1 MRQPLLVTRYPEFN
15 TPKGEPRMNTPN
27 IVRQSVAVALV
38 SLLAGCA
45 SWNGMSHQAKATTE
59 GATGG
64 AIVGAAVGGPVGAAV
79 GAGVG
84 GVVAHNNSD
93 KVPTFNA
100 PTTNTAQN
108 RNAYN
113 TAQGTTSS
121 DYASRSSAAMPPQQ
135 SSTPSS
141 ANAATG
147 TANSTNATVQNEN
160 GNMQGGN
167 AMEDRG
173 TVREAQRALNDK
185 GFSAGAVDGIM
196 GPHTEK
202 ALRDFQQAQGLSVTG
217 DLDQQTLSALGVSQ

>member
-1 MRQPLLVTRYPEFN
+1 
-15 TPKGEPRMNTPN
+15 MNTTN

-93 KVPTFNA
+93 QVPTFNA
-100 PTTNTAQN
+100 PTPNSHQTAQN
-108 RNAYN
+108 SA
-113 TAQGTTSS
+113 GSTSS
-121 DYASRSSAAMPPQQ
+121 YNSSTTAMPANEPNNA
-135 SSTPSS
+135 SN

-147 TANSTNATVQNEN
+147 GASNTNSMVDNNNANANNATSEAQ
-160 GNMQGGN
+160 
-167 AMEDRG
+167 DRG
-173 TVREAQRALNDK
+173 LVRDAQRALNDK

-196 GPHTEK
+196 GPHTET
-202 ALRDFQQAQGLSVTG
+202 ALRQFQQAQGLDTTG
-217 DLDQQTLSALGVSQ
+217 NLDQQTISALGLSQ

>member
-1 MRQPLLVTRYPEFN
+1 
-15 TPKGEPRMNTPN
+15 MNTTN

-84 GVVAHNNSD
+84 GVVAHNNSEQ
-93 KVPTFNA
+93 VPTFNA
-100 PTTNTAQN
+100 PTPNSHQTAQN
-108 RNAYN
+108 SA
-113 TAQGTTSS
+113 GSTSS
-121 DYASRSSAAMPPQQ
+121 YNSSTTAMPANEPNNA
-135 SSTPSS
+135 SN

-147 TANSTNATVQNEN
+147 GASNTNSMVDNNNANANDANANYANANNATSEAQ
-160 GNMQGGN
+160 
-167 AMEDRG
+167 DRG
-173 TVREAQRALNDK
+173 LVRDAQRALNDK

-196 GPHTEK
+196 GPHTET
-202 ALRDFQQAQGLSVTG
+202 ALRQFQQAQGLDTTG
-217 DLDQQTLSALGVSQ
+217 NLDQQTISALGLSQ